1 MRLTRLISE
10 RPHGAEGKD
19 EEHLTGYYCRGEF
32 EATALVERLYRYEE
46 TGLEPEEVPESQWIP
61 INKKKPIY
69 HSEGF
74 LVTIKNPY
82 NKRLE
87 VERVWYDPDKNEG
100 KRWWS
105 ENGDSVPES
114 AILAW
119 IPLPEPYNSKL
130 LNTPE

>member
-10 RPHGAEGKD
+10 RPHGAEGRD

-82 NKRLE
+82 NKRLD
-87 VERVWYDPDKNEG
+87 VENVGGVKM
-100 KRWWS
+100 
-105 ENGDSVPES
+105 
-114 AILAW
+114 AIPFQKAQF
-119 IPLPEPYNSKL
+119 LPGCCSQSHIIRSC
-130 LNTPE
+130 